1 MDDYFP
7 LHKESGLGANI
18 DKNLTSVVA
27 LRTNVWY
34 ICATVD
40 PRYRSELFS
49 LVMNILIITLFTEN
63 PLHVSDR
70 FKYFSTVLNVLRIC
84 GLTK

>member
-27 LRTNVWY
+27 LRTNVLYMCYRGSPLVIRVILPGHEY
-34 ICATVD
+34 INN
-40 PRYRSELFS
+40 Y
-49 LVMNILIITLFTEN
+49 LV
-63 PLHVSDR
+63 H
-70 FKYFSTVLNVLRIC
+70 
-84 GLTK
+84 